1 MRWHTKP
8 GDLDR
13 LPEATVEPIMPDES
27 GELLRNISRIAYD
40 PSLAPDDALRRIR
53 TCSASTTSPRGTS
66 MTSDQ
71 TPPAGW
77 FPDESANAPAGQ
89 QRRGLAG
96 A

>member
-1 MRWHTKP
+1 
-8 GDLDR
+8 
-13 LPEATVEPIMPDES
+13 MPDES
-27 GELLRNISRIAYD
+27 GELLRNISQIAYD
-40 PSLAPDDALRRIR
+40 PSLASDDALRRIR
-53 TCSASTTSPRGTS
+53 DLLSELDQSEGTS

-77 FPDESANAPAGQ
+77 YPDKSANAPAGQ

>member
-40 PSLAPDDALRRIR
+40 PSLASDDALRRIR
-53 TCSASTTSPRGTS
+53 DLLSEL
-66 MTSDQ
+66 DQ
-71 TPPAGW
+71 SEGD
-77 FPDESANAPAGQ
+77 FDDK
-89 QRRGLAG
+89 
-96 A
+96 